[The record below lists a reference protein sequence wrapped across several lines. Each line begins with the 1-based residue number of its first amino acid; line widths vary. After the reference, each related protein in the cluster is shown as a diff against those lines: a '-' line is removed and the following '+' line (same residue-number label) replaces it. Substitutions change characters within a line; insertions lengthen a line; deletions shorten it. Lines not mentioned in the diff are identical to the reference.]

1 MNSIMSGRTQGLTL
15 TELLTV
21 VAIVSL
27 TFSVGAPAM
36 NEMLERREVQS
47 HIESLRHLVFVT
59 RSHAI
64 LSGSTTVLCPLTPS
78 NECKRD
84 WDLPLTAFAD
94 PNGNRKLD
102 SEELVLGQMPASQPH
117 SRRSYPR
124 TGLVINNKG
133 FAGGNNGTL
142 GYCRLLSSG
151 ERTGASFIVSRMGRV
166 RPGDDKNQ
174 NGIPENAS
182 GKDVTCL

>member
-1 MNSIMSGRTQGLTL
+1 MHTIRAGHAQGLTL
-15 TELLTV
+15 TELITV
-21 VAIVSL
+21 VAIVSITL
-27 TFSVGAPAM
+27 SIGAPAM
-36 NEMLERREVQS
+36 NEMLERREVRAS
-47 HIESLRHLVFVT
+47 IETLRHLMFVT

-64 LSGSTTVLCPLTPS
+64 LSGSTTVLCPLTPT

-84 WDLPLTAFAD
+84 WNLPLTAFAD

-102 SEELVLGQMPASQPH
+102 SDELVLGQMPASQPD

-124 TGLVINNKG
+124 TGFVINNKG

-151 ERTGASFIVSRMGRV
+151 ERVGASFIVSRMGRI
-166 RPGDDKNQ
+166 RPGDDKNN

-182 GKDVTCL
+182 GKDVDCL